1 MAKKDKEK
9 KEQKKCEKHEE
20 QRGMVLETLN
30 ELSDFCLENIVA
42 IKPLLD
48 DENDAVAACAEDRIC
63 KFNSLLEVLSAVAQ
77 ITEQNADSE

>member
-20 QRGMVLETLN
+20 RGMVLETLN

-48 DENDAVAACAEDRIC
+48 DENDAVAACAEDRIY